1 MSNSYIKHNALDTI
15 QFYELINSSPLLK
28 RYLKEGT
35 HHLEDFESLL
45 KDIFHIHFKHA
56 IYLDHPALH
65 SVNYEIIHN
74 MLQINQL
81 LSLRKR
87 TVGSLSNTYLAFKLI
102 IDGLFESLRGRSLIQ
117 EIEATLNTLN
127 NMDSINHSIDNLIE
141 SIPTID
147 LENILSIN
155 EQSLLTKYLGLINEQ
170 NAIEMQK
177 KDWILS
183 LIDELFN
190 ESVSSEDLLLKK
202 EIQTAINKSKIEE
215 NNSAVETLLNNLL
228 NQQEDEIDQDITEFQ
243 TEIEKTD
250 KETSKDFKEYLK
262 DELEEKFAPYLKEQF
277 LSKGQQQNSQ
287 KRFASELEA
296 SDTSN
301 QNIIQNGKVDASQQ
315 TTQQTIHQLSSEQEN
330 KLRQMKKFGHSSNT
344 DLSNRLNKSYSDED
358 YNHLK
363 NSLKLQMKKLN
374 LPSVLSQAIKGID
387 AFNNTTRIL
396 GIKENSLNNLTF
408 DEVIKMHKRYIN
420 PSFVKFVNK
429 VGKNK
434 LYASRIQ
441 HKKRKEHSIPIDK
454 INSSHNIDLLIED
467 EYIGLA
473 LGIEAFENDFYDRY
487 LRDDLLTI
495 DMIRKYDKR
504 KGPIILCY
512 DGSGSMEGAKIEETQ
527 SHILA
532 IMEIA
537 KIQKRHLVLIQF
549 ASASEPLY
557 IKEINPSQIAAQD
570 VLDILDEFICG
581 GTDFEKPLSK
591 AIEFIKA
598 DQHKKSDI
606 LFITDGQC
614 EIREAFKKT
623 FLQLKQQ
630 RDFKL
635 YTIIMHAYTYH
646 DYGDIGDISDDVLE
660 IKGRD
665 IGNWNE
671 ATNKKLYSLI

>member
-1 MSNSYIKHNALDTI
+1 MSNSYIEHNALDTI
-15 QFYELINSSPLLK
+15 QFYELINSSALLK

-45 KDIFHIHFKHA
+45 KDIFHIHYKHS
-56 IYLDHPALH
+56 IYLDHPTLR
-65 SVNYEIIHN
+65 SINYEIIYS

-102 IDGLFESLRGRSLIQ
+102 VDGLFESLRGRSLIQ
-117 EIEATLNTLN
+117 EIEDTLNSLN
-127 NMDSINHSIDNLIE
+127 NMDSLKHSIDNLLE
-141 SIPTID
+141 LAHTVD
-147 LENILSIN
+147 LDKILSMN
-155 EQSLLTKYLGLINEQ
+155 EQSLLTKYLDLLNER
-170 NAIEMQK
+170 NTSEMTEN
-177 KDWILS
+177 DWMIS

-190 ESVSSEDLLLKK
+190 ESKSSEDVFIKK
-202 EIQTAINKSKIEE
+202 DIQTAISKSKIEE
-215 NNSAVETLLNNLL
+215 NNSALETLLNNLP
-228 NQQEDEIDQDITEFQ
+228 NQQQDEINHDITDYQ
-243 TEIEKTD
+243 TETEKTD
-250 KETSKDFKEYLK
+250 KETSEDFKDYLK
-262 DELEEKFAPYLKEQF
+262 DELEEKFAPYLKEQY

-287 KRFASELEA
+287 KRFVSELEA

-315 TTQQTIHQLSSEQEN
+315 STQQTIHQISSEQEN
-330 KLRQMKKFGHSSNT
+330 KLRQIKQFGHSYNT
-344 DLSNRLNKSYSDED
+344 DLSNRLNRSYLDED
-358 YNHLK
+358 YKHLE
-363 NSLKLQMKKLN
+363 NSLKTQMKKLN

-387 AFNNTTRIL
+387 SFNNTTKIL
-396 GIKENSLNNLTF
+396 GIKENSLNDLTF
-408 DEVIKMHKRYIN
+408 DEVIKMHKRYIK

-441 HKKRKEHSIPIDK
+441 HKKRKEHSIQIDK

-532 IMEIA
+532 IIEIA

-549 ASASEPLY
+549 ASATEPLY
-557 IKEINPSQIAAQD
+557 IKEIDPSRITAQD
-570 VLDILDEFICG
+570 VLDVLDEFICG